1 VGKRFFYLKIL
12 IILIL
17 KLTLFISLIF
27 SGFNLRVFSNDYS
40 KENNFLT
47 TNIKKKRVVALTS
60 LTADLIYSI
69 SKDSL
74 VGIPGSSILRENK
87 EFESIPIVSS
97 GRMPP
102 DLEKIISLEPDLV
115 IGAEGFHD
123 RPLSKLNS
131 LGINTLSTLISNLDD
146 LDNLNR
152 QLSSK
157 LNTDT
162 KPLEQILESCY
173 STNKNKNK
181 NIVVL
186 VSSKPILSPNKD
198 SWAGNLISFFK
209 LNNLA
214 SEITNRTEFKGY
226 VNLSPEWL
234 LKSQPD
240 NILVIKTPGS
250 DLSQYSSINIWNK
263 LDAVKNDKVFIF
275 EYYGLINAGGIK
287 AINKACKK
295 LASI

>member
-1 VGKRFFYLKIL
+1 M
-12 IILIL
+12 IL

-27 SGFNLRVFSNDYS
+27 SGFNLRVFSNGYS
-40 KENNFLT
+40 KENNLLT
-47 TNIKKKRVVALTS
+47 SNIKIKRVVALTS

-74 VGIPGSSILRENK
+74 VGIPGSSILRKNK

-131 LGINTLSTLISNLDD
+131 LGINTLSTSISNLDD

-152 QLSSK
+152 KLSSK

-186 VSSKPILSPNKD
+186 LSSKPILSPNKN

-250 DLSQYSSINIWNK
+250 DLSQYGSINIWNK